1 MAKALLGH
9 LGGPD
14 PVVLAEIARLR
25 SRVRDLEDEVDRLHA
40 VNDALTAVDRRGPGP
55 HGDRP
60 RARSHLTQPLD
71 LVAASRRP
79 A

>member
-25 SRVRDLEDEVDRLHA
+25 VRVRDLEAEVDRLHA
-40 VNDALTAVDRRGPGP
+40 VTDALTAVITEDQVLSVTEREPV
-55 HGDRP
+55 
-60 RARSHLTQPLD
+60 LT
-71 LVAASRRP
+71 
-79 A
+79 

>member
-25 SRVRDLEDEVDRLHA
+25 RRVRDLEGEVDRLRA
-40 VNDALTAVDRRGPGP
+40 ANDALTV
-55 HGDRP
+55 
-60 RARSHLTQPLD
+60 
-71 LVAASRRP
+71 LVAEDQMLSVADREP
-79 A
+79 VLT

>member
-25 SRVRDLEDEVDRLHA
+25 MRVRDLESEVDRLRTA
-40 VNDALTAVDRRGPGP
+40 NDALTI
-55 HGDRP
+55 
-60 RARSHLTQPLD
+60 
-71 LVAASRRP
+71 LVAEDRMLSVADREP
-79 A
+79 VLT

>member
-25 SRVRDLEDEVDRLHA
+25 SRVRDLEAEVDRLHA
-40 VNDALTAVDRRGPGP
+40 VNDALTAVIAEDQVLTVTDREPV
-55 HGDRP
+55 
-60 RARSHLTQPLD
+60 LT
-71 LVAASRRP
+71 
-79 A
+79 

>member
-25 SRVRDLEDEVDRLHA
+25 TRVRDLESEVERLRTA
-40 VNDALTAVDRRGPGP
+40 NDALTI
-55 HGDRP
+55 
-60 RARSHLTQPLD
+60 
-71 LVAASRRP
+71 LVAEDRMLSVAEREP
-79 A
+79 VLT